1 MIAVVEQAAEPIVIT
16 KTDATIIYVNRAFEQ
31 QTGYSREEVLG
42 KRPSVLQSGK
52 HDRAFYEKMWGTL
65 LKGEPWTGVLVNRR
79 KDGTLYQEETVIS
92 PIRDADGRLVNFVAI
107 KLDVTREKELEA
119 QLRQSQKMEAV
130 GRLAGGVAHDFNN
143 MLTVITGYSE
153 FLLKRLSAS
162 DPIRSELE
170 AIRQAGE
177 RAAGLTR
184 QLLAFSRKQI
194 LAPQVLNVNR
204 VVSETDKMLR
214 RLIGEDI
221 ELVAILAPDLGNV
234 KADPGQIEQ
243 VVMNLAVNARD
254 AMPEG
259 GRLTI
264 ETANVDLSEEYA
276 REHIDASPGPHVMLA
291 VSDTGVGMDEETRS
305 HIFEPFFT
313 TKEMGKGTGLGLST
327 VHGIVKQSD
336 GSIDVESLP
345 ERGTTFKIFLPR
357 IEETAEASA
366 AKSGPDR
373 ELSGTETV
381 LLVEDDP
388 GVRAFGV
395 RVLRERGY
403 TVIEARGG
411 AEALS
416 LAGRHAGPI
425 HLVVS
430 DVVMPGMSGRD
441 MAERLAVQ
449 RPGTKILY
457 MSGYTDDAISRH
469 GVLDPGT
476 AFLQKPFTPD
486 ALVRTARSVL
496 DGQRTAPN

>member
-1 MIAVVEQAAEPIVIT
+1 MDRRPRKQA
-16 KTDATIIYVNRAFEQ
+16 Q
-31 QTGYSREEVLG
+31 GRERSTR
-42 KRPSVLQSGK
+42 KRPLFP
-52 HDRAFYEKMWGTL
+52 D
-65 LKGEPWTGVLVNRR
+65 P
-79 KDGTLYQEETVIS
+79 
-92 PIRDADGRLVNFVAI
+92 DADGRLVNFVAI

-162 DPIRSELE
+162 DPIRSG
-170 AIRQAGE
+170 APRPSG
-177 RAAGLTR
+177 RRGSGRRGLTR

-259 GRLTI
+259 GGSRSRRRTSI
-264 ETANVDLSEEYA
+264 SPEEYA

-313 TKEMGKGTGLGLST
+313 TKEWARGRAWGFPRCMGSSNRAMDLST
-327 VHGIVKQSD
+327 PRACRNG
-336 GSIDVESLP
+336 
-345 ERGTTFKIFLPR
+345 ERRSRF
-357 IEETAEASA
+357 SC
-366 AKSGPDR
+366 PDR
-373 ELSGTETV
+373 GDGRSLSRE
-381 LLVEDDP
+381 E
-388 GVRAFGV
+388 RA
-395 RVLRERGY
+395 
-403 TVIEARGG
+403 
-411 AEALS
+411 
-416 LAGRHAGPI
+416 
-425 HLVVS
+425 
-430 DVVMPGMSGRD
+430 
-441 MAERLAVQ
+441 
-449 RPGTKILY
+449 
-457 MSGYTDDAISRH
+457 
-469 GVLDPGT
+469 
-476 AFLQKPFTPD
+476 
-486 ALVRTARSVL
+486 
-496 DGQRTAPN
+496 